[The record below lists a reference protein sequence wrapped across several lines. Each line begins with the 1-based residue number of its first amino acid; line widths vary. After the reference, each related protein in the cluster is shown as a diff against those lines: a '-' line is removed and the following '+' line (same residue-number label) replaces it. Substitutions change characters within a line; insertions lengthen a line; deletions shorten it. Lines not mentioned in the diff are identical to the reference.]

1 MPTITVRDIT
11 LYHERVGAGPVLL
24 FVHGMCGDA
33 SVWAD
38 QVARLS
44 DRFTCVT
51 YDRRGHTRSGRG
63 SEPESVETHAA
74 DAAALIE
81 ALGLDRPVLVG
92 SSGGARIAVE
102 LARSRPELIRAAV
115 FSEPPIF
122 GLDPAAGAAFLAD
135 VQGAVGTA
143 VRGGDPR
150 AAVDA
155 FFPLVCPGLWRT
167 LRESGRDRLRANG
180 RMMLEEFT
188 GAPYRLTADD
198 LPAIGVPALVVS
210 GSESHPSLR
219 AFAAVLARRL
229 PRARWVELAGS
240 GHVTYAE
247 RPAEFA
253 DAVASFAAEAFAQA
267 GRPLSARSSRTSVLV
282 EESES

>member
-1 MPTITVRDIT
+1 MPSIPVCDIS
-11 LYHERVGAGPVLL
+11 LHHERTGSGPVLL

-51 YDRRGHTRSGRG
+51 YDRRGHTRSDRG

-81 ALGLDRPVLVG
+81 TLELDRPVLVG
-92 SSGGARIAVE
+92 SSGGARIGVE
-102 LARSRPELIRAAV
+102 LARTRPELLRAAV
-115 FSEPPIF
+115 LSEPPIF

-135 VQGAVGTA
+135 IQAAVGPA
-143 VRGGDPR
+143 VRDDDPR

-155 FFPLVCPGLWRT
+155 FFPLVCPGLWRV
-167 LRESGRDRLRANG
+167 LDEAGRDRLRANG

-188 GAPYRLTADD
+188 GAPYRLTADE
-198 LPAIGVPALVVS
+198 AARIRVPALVIS

-219 AFAAVLARRL
+219 AFATVLAQRL
-229 PRARWVELAGS
+229 PASRWVELRGS

-253 DAVASFAAEAFAQA
+253 RAVADFAAGGLAQA
-267 GRPLSARSSRTSVLV
+267 GRPLPSRSNRTSVLV